1 MKKYIFAILGAI
13 LIIFNVSTFSFAKD
27 LAPEAHYAIALDANT
42 KKILYEKNSHA
53 NVPMASTTKI
63 LTSLLAINYGNLED
77 VVVVSKNAASV
88 RGAKVGYKAG
98 EKITLRE
105 LIWGL
110 MFKSGNDAAIAIAE
124 HLGGSVNGFSILM
137 NDFAKTLG
145 IVDSHFESPHGLD
158 SNMHF
163 SSAYDLAVL
172 SSIAMEN
179 KLFCEIVSTK
189 EVTRDKTGFTR
200 DYRNI
205 NKILWKIPNANGIK
219 TGYTGQA
226 GKCLVTSVK
235 EKDTNIIIVVLNC
248 PERWDVTKR
257 IYENVKDKI

>member
-1 MKKYIFAILGAI
+1 MFCNSSIL
-13 LIIFNVSTFSFAKD
+13 TFAKPKSKAKGED
-27 LAPEAHYAIALDANT
+27 LAPEAHYAIAIDSTT
-42 KKILYEKNSHA
+42 KKILYEKNGRL

-63 LTSLLAINYGNLED
+63 VTSLLAINYGNLDEL
-77 VVVVSKNAASV
+77 VTISSKAASI
-88 RGAKVGYKAG
+88 RGAKVGYKVG
-98 EKITLRE
+98 EQITLRE

-124 HLGGSVNGFSILM
+124 HLGGSVENFSVLM
-137 NDFAKTLG
+137 NDFGKMIGL
-145 IVDSHFESPHGLD
+145 IDSNFESPHGLD

-163 SSAYDLAVL
+163 SSAYDLAIAT
-172 SSIAMEN
+172 SKAMEN
-179 KLFCEIVSTK
+179 KMFSQIVGSK
-189 EVTRDKTGFTR
+189 ELLMKNSGFTR

-205 NKILWKIPNANGIK
+205 NKILWKIPNANGVK